1 MGRILLIALIGVISA
16 LLLYAVRR
24 EYALL
29 VGAATAILLL
39 GEGMILL
46 TGVSDTLSKLSGEYG
61 VPSALFGSALKIL
74 GIAYLTDFGVNIAQ
88 DAGQSTISGALE
100 ISGRILILSCALPSV
115 IALIETGSAL
125 IREASP

>member
-1 MGRILLIALIGVISA
+1 MGRILLIALVGVISA

-39 GEGMILL
+39 GEGLILL
-46 TGVSDTLSKLSGEYG
+46 SGVSDTLSKLSGEYG

-74 GIAYLTDFGVNIAQ
+74 GIVYLTDFGVNIAK
-88 DAGQSTISGALE
+88 DAGQSTIAGALE